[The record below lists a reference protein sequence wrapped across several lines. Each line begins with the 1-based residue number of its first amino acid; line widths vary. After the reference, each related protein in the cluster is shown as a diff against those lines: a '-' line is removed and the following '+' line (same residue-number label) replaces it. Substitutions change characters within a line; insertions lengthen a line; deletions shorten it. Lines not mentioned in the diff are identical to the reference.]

1 MFVARSSQ
9 QAAQSSANVDEKIP
23 TISGVGSPTVVSSSA
38 STPSGNPHH
47 LAAANS
53 ATSLHT
59 SASASSSLS
68 SPSTIITNTTTATTT
83 LPIPKKSRAIKTD
96 RPRPFLCAICTRGFA
111 RQEHLKRHQRAHTNE
126 KPFLCAFC
134 GRCFARRDLV
144 LRHQQKLHPSLT
156 DSGASTNAGSSGRG
170 HPGPSDSKHHLNDE
184 HIITI
189 SGNKQTMLPM
199 PRKDGKTGTGS
210 ENGSLHFPASLPT
223 TISSRSGSGSGS
235 GTNSGSGSGASSS
248 PYVSAEV
255 DPEERHH
262 KRKRHAS
269 FSAASAITY
278 TQNKDAPA
286 IIEHEIPDIP
296 HQVGFSTPQLSA
308 QELVEKA
315 LESGV
320 DFEMLPFPPL
330 LDLPDAIVNHSS
342 NSHTQLQHMSSVPPE
357 VPGRPLFSQ
366 RHKLVDE
373 NLGHYPNSSPNV
385 RSTFAATAPLL
396 SDFLQMGSSV
406 GGAGG
411 YTGYLPTDYNLDY
424 FTYDS
429 SSDQPQTTPLNA
441 IAEQAPSSIVQSQRE
456 QPNGREPWL
465 SEFINIHVDGN
476 FKVDVNDFNEIG
488 FAYTNSDV
496 TTNNS
501 TPMVNISSPMNKIDD
516 KPVLSFSP
524 IASESYIESAPKNLK
539 AVKTDT
545 SANVSG
551 KYHRKADIPLLFK
564 SRQIDLFKKI
574 MENQND
580 YNTSIQDNYQQA
592 RKPYKK
598 GTRLYFFTEDLR
610 NHILKSNNL
619 SADQFP
625 TLEELNTY
633 VNLYQDE
640 FHRFFGFIH
649 LHSIRPST
657 DSYFFLLSIA
667 MIGALYGFHS
677 SHALLLFN
685 ICRFRIREY
694 LERTSGHHEKLPLWL
709 IQSTV
714 LLIFI
719 GIFNNDVSFTLIV
732 NTQIR
737 SLIELVKIMQLN
749 MPLETFINPP
759 IKSDHILDY
768 QDNPQLLEQ
777 KRQEYNTPEQIERN
791 YYYFVHA
798 QSRIRTCHT
807 ILLISN
813 LFNSL
818 VGLDCCFHSI
828 DLKCGIPC
836 YREDLYFCETP
847 TEWAS
852 LLHAYHIALDS
863 KFSLIELSN
872 GGESYKNCLIYL
884 TNGYQFFYENKKVSF
899 KTLLSLLISI
909 HEKIFIERYNMRN
922 ETNERI
928 ADVKWRMNSRPIIES
943 LLKYWEAL
951 YLKNGG
957 VIIANEGNI
966 AFINSNPSLRLII
979 PLLNFAKIR
988 KCLRITHIMKKIWFK
1003 DWEGMNSDLENIRD
1017 WEVLREATDYALN
1030 IVKFWVDTVFIVNN
1044 AEKTSLRTPIFS
1056 ITCIFTSILIIAE
1069 YLKRIETWAQKYRD
1083 PNTTDFLKAVDRTLW
1098 LKSEQILKKV
1108 EEHLLPKGYNMQ
1120 SYAEFLR
1127 LQANGALDVEVLDD
1141 NLARKA
1147 MNPNT
1152 AINETVDL
1160 ILRARL
1166 PSRSLYLGVRILG
1179 DAPIWPIALLFAHAL
1194 QSRAI
1199 FNLANSYLRRQ

>member
-1 MFVARSSQ
+1 MALYKSRDPIQ
-9 QAAQSSANVDEKIP
+9 QAVETGTGPTTSSVGSSTCSTMSATASP
-23 TISGVGSPTVVSSSA
+23 TSALAGVGGSLYTTGVVEAVSGDNEIGAPGGPVPSGPASA
-38 STPSGNPHH
+38 SD
-47 LAAANS
+47 S
-53 ATSLHT
+53 ASD
-59 SASASSSLS
+59 SASAT
-68 SPSTIITNTTTATTT
+68 PAT

-126 KPFLCAFC
+126 KPYLCAFC

-144 LRHQQKLHPSLT
+144 LRHQQKLHSSVMDAGSGSRS
-156 DSGASTNAGSSGRG
+156 DSARPGSVQKGASRDA
-170 HPGPSDSKHHLNDE
+170 KQHLNED

-189 SGNKQTMLPM
+189 TGNKQTMLPM
-199 PRKDGKTGTGS
+199 PHKNNIT
-210 ENGSLHFPASLPT
+210 PV
-223 TISSRSGSGSGS
+223 SSAAH
-235 GTNSGSGSGASSS
+235 NSPFVSSTAVNSS
-248 PYVSAEV
+248 PYAPSEHG
-255 DPEERHH
+255 DLLEKQR

-269 FSAASAITY
+269 FSAASSITY
-278 TQNKDAPA
+278 TQAKDAPG
-286 IIEHEIPDIP
+286 IIDNAIPDIP

-320 DFEMLPFPPL
+320 DLEMLPFPSL
-330 LDLPDAIVNHSS
+330 LELPEAVVDHSLNRDQHHSLPPETLPPQPFEEKDRLSGTLGHQHSS
-342 NSHTQLQHMSSVPPE
+342 TP
-357 VPGRPLFSQ
+357 
-366 RHKLVDE
+366 DI
-373 NLGHYPNSSPNV
+373 
-385 RSTFAATAPLL
+385 RSAFATTTPWL
-396 SDFLQMGSSV
+396 SDFLQIGSSV
-406 GGAGG
+406 GGSGG
-411 YTGYLPTDYNLDY
+411 FTGYLPTDSSLD
-424 FTYDS
+424 FFSYDS
-429 SSDQPQTTPLNA
+429 SSEIPQPVPLDSIPEHTP
-441 IAEQAPSSIVQSQRE
+441 PSRQKPTGSHSDRHE
-456 QPNGREPWL
+456 HWL
-465 SEFINIHVDGN
+465 SQFINTHVDGN

-488 FAYTNSDV
+488 FPYSNSEG
-496 TTNNS
+496 TTTNS
-501 TPMVNISSPMNKIDD
+501 TPAVNAATPLSKMED
-516 KPVLSFSP
+516 KSKVAFIPGL
-524 IASESYIESAPKNLK
+524 IEKFADGSLEDLNFNAARSAPRPSK
-539 AVKTDT
+539 
-545 SANVSG
+545 
-551 KYHRKADIPLLFK
+551 KYHRKSDLPMFFK

-574 MENQND
+574 LENQND
-580 YNTSIQDNYQQA
+580 FTSPMPENSERTSI
-592 RKPYKK
+592 RKRK
-598 GTRLYFFTEDLR
+598 GTRLQFFTEELR
-610 NHILKSNNL
+610 NHILKSNDL

-625 TLEELNTY
+625 TLTELNTY

-640 FHRFFGFIH
+640 FHRYFGFIH
-649 LHSIRPST
+649 LHSIRPSA

-694 LERTSGHHEKLPLWL
+694 LERTVGHNQKSPLWL
-709 IQSTV
+709 IQSMV

-719 GIFNNDVSFTLIV
+719 GIFNNDVSFTLIM

-737 SLIELVKIMQLN
+737 SLIELIKMTQLN
-749 MPLETFINPP
+749 MPLETILTPP
-759 IKSDHILDY
+759 IDSDHILDY
-768 QDNPQLLEQ
+768 QDNPHLLQ
-777 KRQEYNTPEQIERN
+777 KKRQEYESPEQNERN
-791 YYYFVHA
+791 YNYFVLA

-807 ILLISN
+807 VLLISN

-836 YREDLYFCETP
+836 YREDLYFCESP
-847 TEWAS
+847 EQWAS
-852 LLHAYHIALDS
+852 LLQGYHISLDS

-909 HEKIFIERYNMRN
+909 HEKIFIEQYNLRQ
-922 ETNERI
+922 ETNEQI
-928 ADVKWRMNSRPIIES
+928 LDVKWRMNCRPIIES

-988 KCLRITHIMKKIWFK
+988 KCLTITDIMKKIWFK
-1003 DWEGMNSDLENIRD
+1003 DWEGMNECLEKYRD

-1030 IVKFWVDTVFIVNN
+1030 IVKFWVDTVFIVKN

-1069 YLKRIETWAQKYRD
+1069 YLKRVEMWAGNYRD
-1083 PNTTDFLKAVDRTLW
+1083 GQSTEVLKAVDRTLW
-1098 LKSEQILKKV
+1098 LKSETILKKI

-1127 LQANGALDVEVLDD
+1127 LQANGALDVEALDD
-1141 NLARKA
+1141 DLARKA
-1147 MNPNT
+1147 MSPNT
-1152 AINETVDL
+1152 DIAETVDL
-1160 ILRARL
+1160 ILKARIS
-1166 PSRSLYLGVRILG
+1166 SRSLYLGVRILG

-1199 FNLANSYLRRQ
+1199 FNLANHGLSSKTTSDQEK